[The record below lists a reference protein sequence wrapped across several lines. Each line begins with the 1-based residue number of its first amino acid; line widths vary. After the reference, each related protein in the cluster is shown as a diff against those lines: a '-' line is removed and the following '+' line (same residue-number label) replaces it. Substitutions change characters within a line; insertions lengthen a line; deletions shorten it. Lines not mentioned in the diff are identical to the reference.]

1 MATPIRKKRG
11 RVLAGAVVVLAAG
24 VLIVFNT
31 LKKTEVDVYV
41 VKPIDLNYTILAN
54 CTVDF
59 PKPLDMT
66 FLREGIVRSIE
77 TKDGDLVAKGQV
89 LVRLDD
95 FEAARN
101 LDISRDSL
109 RAVEL
114 RLKNAREEVLPN
126 LEERLREFEVNLEQA
141 QIMLKRYREIEA
153 AGGISRVE
161 LEKAEKEHQRAL
173 SQYNQQKLELENFS
187 KSGLLADLES
197 QLSIQR
203 AQLELAEKNLA
214 DMTLTAP
221 FQGTVIRVHVQTGQK
236 ATPASK
242 AVTIMENA
250 NWQLVMNVD
259 QKELPFLERGLSAVI
274 VFDAYPEEKIEGEVS
289 YICTE
294 VDRER
299 NTCELRVEIKEEK
312 PFIKPGMAGK
322 AEILAEAYTNVQAVP
337 SRFIKTDASGNRVWL
352 WNGQEAELRTVTARF
367 VGERWVILEGLPDG
381 SQLLDADLSADATR
395 IKPGRE
401 IPAAGSR

>member
-1 MATPIRKKRG
+1 MARSIRKKRG
-11 RVLAGAVVVLAAG
+11 RVWAGAAVVLAVIG
-24 VLIVFNT
+24 LIVFNT
-31 LKKTEVDVYV
+31 LKKTAVDVYV
-41 VKPIDLNYTILAN
+41 LKPIDLNYTILAN

-77 TKDGDLVAKGQV
+77 TRDGDLVAKGQV

-114 RLKNAREEVLPN
+114 RLKNASEEVLPN

-197 QLSIQR
+197 QISIR
-203 AQLELAEKNLA
+203 RTQLELAEKSLA

-221 FQGTVIRVHVQTGQK
+221 FEGTVLKVHVQGGQK
-236 ATPASK
+236 ATPAAK
-242 AVTIMENA
+242 AVTVKENA

-259 QKELPFLERGLSAVI
+259 QKELPFLEPGLPAVI

-352 WNGQEAELRTVTARF
+352 WNGEAAELRTVTARS
-367 VGERWVILEGLPDG
+367 VGERWAILEGLPEG
-381 SQLLDADLSADATR
+381 SQLLDADLSADAAR

-401 IPAAGSR
+401 VPAPKSR